1 MKYAPV
7 RFVSGFTAVVFIPWA
22 LLLFAYDVRYY
33 HPLMRDVFIRYMLR
47 DGIALLFG
55 IYCLIRFR
63 YWHKCALLRDKQ
75 DKEDA
80 LTEKH
85 PESPTS

>member
-7 RFVSGFTAVVFIPWA
+7 RFVSGFIAVLFIPWA
-22 LLLFAYDVRYY
+22 LLLFAYDARYY
-33 HPLMRDVFIRYMLR
+33 NPLIRDIFINNMLR

-63 YWHKCALLRDKQ
+63 YWHKRALLRKKQ
-75 DKEDA
+75 DKENA
-80 LTEKH
+80 LAGKQ
-85 PESPTS
+85 PGAPTS